1 MAKWVCVKCGSSRV
15 FVDARVAVNDRYK
28 VVAYG
33 GEYCEYCNTECEIK
47 QVPCRTPE
55 PTERRKTLR
64 KETQ

>member
-1 MAKWVCVKCGSSRV
+1 V

-28 VVAYG
+28 VMAYG
-33 GEYCEYCNTECEIK
+33 GEFCEYCNTECEIK

-55 PTERRKTLR
+55 PTERRKTPR